1 MRPLC
6 KVCNKYPCAINY
18 HKKDIIFYRSKCE
31 VCIRYGG
38 ANHGMPK
45 WHNAGYRMK
54 SKCDKCG
61 YKSEFPIQFNVFH
74 IDGHLNNCNFKNLKT
89 VCANCQRTLHKE
101 GFKWKQGD
109 LVPDF

>member
-31 VCIRYGG
+31 ACIRYGG

-61 YKSEFPIQFNVFH
+61 YKMKKLNTC
-74 IDGHLNNCNFKNLKT
+74 HLICPNCGSHLDCSDKGT
-89 VCANCQRTLHKE
+89 V
-101 GFKWKQGD
+101 W
-109 LVPDF
+109 

>member
-31 VCIRYGG
+31 ACIRYGG

-54 SKCDKCG
+54 EKCDKCG
-61 YKSEFPIQFNVFH
+61 YKSDSSEQFNVFH
-74 IDGHLNNCNFKNLKT
+74 IDGHMNNCNFKNLKT

-101 GFKWKQGD
+101 VFKCKQGN

>member
-6 KVCNKYPCAINY
+6 KVFNKYPCAINY

-31 VCIRYGG
+31 ACIRYGG

-45 WHNAGYRMK
+45 WHNAVYRMK

-61 YKSEFPIQFNVFH
+61 Y
-74 IDGHLNNCNFKNLKT
+74 
-89 VCANCQRTLHKE
+89 
-101 GFKWKQGD
+101 
-109 LVPDF
+109 

>member
-31 VCIRYGG
+31 ACIRYGG

-61 YKSEFPIQFNVFH
+61 YKSEYPIQFNVFH
-74 IDGHLNNCNFKNLKT
+74 IDGHMNNCNFKNLKT

-101 GFKWKQGD
+101 GFTWKQGD